1 MRDAEERRHTQ
12 ERGRVSSFPWQRSQA
27 AAKPINED
35 PISLRGIATGTPP
48 FSQKVLQKTWLS
60 SHPIYSSTNAVMAS
74 VLGAHRVGA
83 AFAVKHSSIGANK
96 PSLLDNSHL
105 KHFAET
111 IKVSK

>member
-60 SHPIYSSTNAVMAS
+60 SHPIYSSTNAV
-74 VLGAHRVGA
+74 AHRVGA

-96 PSLLDNSHL
+96 TSLLDNSHL